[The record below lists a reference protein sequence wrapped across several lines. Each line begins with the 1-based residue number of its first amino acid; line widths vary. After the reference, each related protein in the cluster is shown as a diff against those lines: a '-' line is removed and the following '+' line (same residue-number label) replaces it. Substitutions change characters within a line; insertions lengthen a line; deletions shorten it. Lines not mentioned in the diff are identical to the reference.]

1 MKTVIL
7 CCASL
12 EKEVRLAMARKEI
25 SYPLHILTDN
35 NHDVPNRLR
44 EAIQRELDGIQD
56 ADRVLMAFG
65 TCGGAMVGL
74 RTGNFQL
81 ILPRVDDC
89 LSLLVGSMEQRYAAL
104 QGGFGIFLTESW
116 LSSSRS
122 MENELER
129 IRRVYPPKRAE
140 TIIRLMYRNFD
151 SLNVIDTGAYPVES
165 ILPRTQALAE
175 QLHLTHRV
183 VPVSGDP
190 AGRPLGRGAVH
201 LHPRKHGHHRRGRAF
216 APGCGKIKNSSAAK
230 SSGRCIF

>member
-12 EKEVRLAMARKEI
+12 EKEVRLSMAHKEI
-25 SYPLHILTDN
+25 SYTLHILTDN

-74 RTGNFQL
+74 RTGSFQL

-89 LSLLVGSMEQRYAAL
+89 LSLLMGSMEQRYAAL

-116 LSSSRS
+116 LSSSRRCAS
-122 MENELER
+122 
-129 IRRVYPPKRAE
+129 K
-140 TIIRLMYRNFD
+140 
-151 SLNVIDTGAYPVES
+151 SK
-165 ILPRTQALAE
+165 
-175 QLHLTHRV
+175 
-183 VPVSGDP
+183 P
-190 AGRPLGRGAVH
+190 A
-201 LHPRKHGHHRRGRAF
+201 
-216 APGCGKIKNSSAAK
+216 KNSYCRRSPKPGPTIPRWSICRWSSTGSTAAARRMPTSA
-230 SSGRCIF
+230 

>member
-44 EAIQRELDGIQD
+44 EAIQRELDGIQY

-89 LSLLVGSMEQRYAAL
+89 LSLLMGSMEQRYAAL

-122 MENELER
+122 MERELER

-165 ILPRTQALAE
+165 ILPRTHALAE

-183 VPVSGDP
+183 VPGDSRYLETLLAGP
-190 AGRPLGRGAVH
+190 WDAGRFICIPENTVITDADVLLPPVA
-201 LHPRKHGHHRRGRAF
+201 
-216 APGCGKIKNSSAAK
+216 GK
-230 SSGRCIF
+230 

>member
-81 ILPRVDDC
+81 ILPRVDG
-89 LSLLVGSMEQRYAAL
+89 LSVPAHGLHGAAL
-104 QGGFGIFLTESW
+104 RRAAGGLRHFPDG
-116 LSSSRS
+116 
-122 MENELER
+122 ELAQQQPE
-129 IRRVYPPKRAE
+129 
-140 TIIRLMYRNFD
+140 
-151 SLNVIDTGAYPVES
+151 
-165 ILPRTQALAE
+165 
-175 QLHLTHRV
+175 
-183 VPVSGDP
+183 
-190 AGRPLGRGAVH
+190 
-201 LHPRKHGHHRRGRAF
+201 HGE
-216 APGCGKIKNSSAAK
+216 
-230 SSGRCIF
+230 

>member
-89 LSLLVGSMEQRYAAL
+89 LSLLMGSMEQRYAAL
-104 QGGFGIFLTESW
+104 RGGLRHFPDG
-116 LSSSRS
+116 
-122 MENELER
+122 ELAQQQPEH
-129 IRRVYPPKRAE
+129 
-140 TIIRLMYRNFD
+140 
-151 SLNVIDTGAYPVES
+151 GAG
-165 ILPRTQALAE
+165 AGA
-175 QLHLTHRV
+175 H
-183 VPVSGDP
+183 P
-190 AGRPLGRGAVH
+190 AGLSPQAGGDD
-201 LHPRKHGHHRRGRAF
+201 HPADVPEF
-216 APGCGKIKNSSAAK
+216 
-230 SSGRCIF
+230 

>member
-89 LSLLVGSMEQRYAAL
+89 LSLLMGSMEQRYAAL

-151 SLNVIDTGAYPVES
+151 SLNVIDTGA
-165 ILPRTQALAE
+165 E

-183 VPVSGDP
+183 VPGDSRYLETLLAGP
-190 AGRPLGRGAVH
+190 WDAGRFICIPENTVITDADVL
-201 LHPRKHGHHRRGRAF
+201 LP
-216 APGCGKIKNSSAAK
+216 PAAEK
-230 SSGRCIF
+230 

>member
-7 CCASL
+7 CCVSL

-44 EAIQRELDGIQD
+44 EAIQRELDGIRD

-89 LSLLVGSMEQRYAAL
+89 LSLLMGSMEQRYAAL

-175 QLHLTHRV
+175 QLHLTHRM
-183 VPVSGDP
+183 VPGDSRYLETLLTGP
-190 AGRPLGRGAVH
+190 WDAGRFICIPENTVITDADVLLPPA
-201 LHPRKHGHHRRGRAF
+201 A
-216 APGCGKIKNSSAAK
+216 GK
-230 SSGRCIF
+230 

>member
-44 EAIQRELDGIQD
+44 EAIQRELDGIRD

-89 LSLLVGSMEQRYAAL
+89 LSLLMGSMEQRYAAL

-122 MENELER
+122 MERELER
-129 IRRVYPPKRAE
+129 IRRVYPP
-140 TIIRLMYRNFD
+140 
-151 SLNVIDTGAYPVES
+151 
-165 ILPRTQALAE
+165 
-175 QLHLTHRV
+175 
-183 VPVSGDP
+183 SG
-190 AGRPLGRGAVH
+190 
-201 LHPRKHGHHRRGRAF
+201 RRR
-216 APGCGKIKNSSAAK
+216 
-230 SSGRCIF
+230 SSG

>member
-1 MKTVIL
+1 MKAVIL

-44 EAIQRELDGIQD
+44 EAIQRELDGIRD

-89 LSLLVGSMEQRYAAL
+89 LSLLMGSMEQRYAAL

-116 LSSSRS
+116 LSSSRG

-183 VPVSGDP
+183 VPGDSRYLETLLVGP
-190 AGRPLGRGAVH
+190 WDAGRFICIPENTVITDADVLLPPVAGR
-201 LHPRKHGHHRRGRAF
+201 K
-216 APGCGKIKNSSAAK
+216 
-230 SSGRCIF
+230 